1 MIEDPQIPRKLVPGE
16 TYVVP
21 VLDGSDC
28 KCYMFGRKDMSQV
41 EMGLNKDSDFVLQGP
56 PGIGKSLLIRAL
68 CIRYHFAE
76 GQDVCYVQQGVAGT
90 FVTVVS
96 KVKEQ
101 LGVQYHCELSEW
113 TAEDLSSAITQI
125 SPKVSMIVVDGIRA
139 ETFKQSITLASRLS
153 KSQRKQGITCQLFFV
168 TSQQVDFSKG
178 HEMGLQRP
186 LIRIR
191 PPLVSWT
198 FEEFE
203 QACKNKHLWDQVAQ
217 TLADKFLGAYSEND
231 KIEALKEKYFYCG
244 GSARWMFGF
253 QISEIQTIINDK
265 IEELYD
271 FKPYLTGSAGVS
283 SPLAVNTLYQQYSV
297 GSSSKR
303 FLLSK
308 YVIRRIIQKFGCESA
323 NFLWNVAVASR
334 HPPLQGMAFE
344 SKCIAAW
351 RSTEMSL
358 TLTHLDTLIMLP
370 NNNIKISSKSE
381 KKRVIVSNFQS
392 QEVFYLDTDGKL
404 LCTDSETRPQD
415 ICIIPEAWNQACFD
429 FVVIQD
435 RELYCMQCTLKKQH
449 SRSIQAIGNLI
460 KQCRDHSIT
469 VEKVHLVALTDKDKC
484 KFEKPKNFAAGIDM
498 ITCWWARYTP

>member
-1 MIEDPQIPRKLVPGE
+1 VPGE

-21 VLDGSDC
+21 DLDGSDG
-28 KCYMFGRKDMSQV
+28 KCYMFGRKEMSQV
-41 EMGLNKDSDFVLQGP
+41 EMGLNKDSDYVLQGP
-56 PGIGKSLLIRAL
+56 PGIGKSLLIKAF

-76 GQDVCYVQQGVAGT
+76 GKDVCYVQQGVAGA
-90 FVTVVS
+90 FVTVVR

-113 TAEDLSSAITQI
+113 TAVALSSAITQI
-125 SPKVSMIVVDGIRA
+125 SPEVSMVVVDGIRA
-139 ETFKQSITLASRLS
+139 ETFKQSMVLASRLS
-153 KSQRKQGITCQLFFV
+153 RLQRKQGITCQLFFV

-178 HEMGLQRP
+178 HEMGLQHP
-186 LIRIR
+186 LIRIK
-191 PPLVSWT
+191 PSLVSWT
-198 FEEFE
+198 LEEFE
-203 QACKNKHLWDQVAQ
+203 QACKNKHLWDKVAQ
-217 TLADKFLGAYSEND
+217 TLGGKYLGACNQND

-253 QISEIQTIINDK
+253 QISEIQKIIDDK
-265 IEELYD
+265 VEELYD
-271 FKPYLTGSAGVS
+271 FKPYLTASAGVS

-308 YVIRRIIQKFGCESA
+308 YVIRRVIQKNGCETA
-323 NFLWNVAVASR
+323 NFLWNLAVASR
-334 HPPLQGMAFE
+334 HPPLRGLAFE
-344 SKCIAAW
+344 GKCIAAW
-351 RSTEMSL
+351 RLSDMNL
-358 TLTHLDTLIMLP
+358 TLTHLDTLLMKP
-370 NNNIKISSKSE
+370 NNIVEISRKRVE
-381 KKRVIVSNFQS
+381 KRVIVSNFAS
-392 QEVFYLDTDGKL
+392 QEVLDLDKDDKL
-404 LCTDSETRPQD
+404 VCTDPGPRQQN

-498 ITCWWARYTP
+498 ITCWWAPYTQ